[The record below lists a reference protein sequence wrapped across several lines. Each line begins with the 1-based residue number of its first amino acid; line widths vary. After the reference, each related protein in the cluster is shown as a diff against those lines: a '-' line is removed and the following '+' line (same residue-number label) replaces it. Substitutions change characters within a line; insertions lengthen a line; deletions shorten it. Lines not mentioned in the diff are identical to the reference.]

1 MIRSSKLLLWMV
13 LKIPSSTQNY
23 PPGGAL
29 ELVIDTMEFS
39 VTQKNIA
46 IIWESWFCV
55 YVCVCERERERNEGS
70 KVFLLCVIVSLFYH
84 WAWAFHTYNY
94 CMCHLSSDILELWFW
109 ERLFDCSVGPQIS
122 QPCDSLEKT
131 LMLERIWG
139 RRKRGQQRIRWLDGI
154 TNTMDMGLGR
164 LRELVMDRKAWHPV
178 IHGVAKGWTRLR
190 DWTELNC
197 GFW

>member
-139 RRKRGQQRIRWLDGI
+139 RRKRGQQRMRWLDGI
-154 TNTMDMGLGR
+154 TDSSGH
-164 LRELVMDRKAWHPV
+164 EF
-178 IHGVAKGWTRLR
+178 
-190 DWTELNC
+190 E
-197 GFW
+197 